1 MSVAQNI
8 LMHMFGRPQGMLGRL
23 GGMIMARTNADC
35 GVWVIE
41 LLEIAP
47 NDSLLEVG
55 FGPGVT
61 VQRLSEVAST
71 GYVAG
76 IDPSEEMVGQARVRN
91 TTAIRSG
98 RVDLRR
104 GSAESLPFDDHVFD
118 KALAINS
125 MQVWADPASGLREI
139 HRVIK
144 PGARIALGFTIYSG
158 QSKKGLTEILAA
170 TGFTKAHVVEKEKW
184 FCVLALKP

>member
-1 MSVAQNI
+1 
-8 LMHMFGRPQGMLGRL
+8 
-23 GGMIMARTNADC
+23 
-35 GVWVIE
+35 
-41 LLEIAP
+41 
-47 NDSLLEVG
+47 
-55 FGPGVT
+55 
-61 VQRLSEVAST
+61 
-71 GYVAG
+71 
-76 IDPSEEMVGQARVRN
+76 
-91 TTAIRSG
+91 
-98 RVDLRR
+98 
-104 GSAESLPFDDHVFD
+104 LPFDDNVFD